1 MKKLIGILTVT
12 SITILSLNYFLLLMP
27 ANSVLSKDIRNK
39 GIKIFPHY
47 DFYLNPKTLVINIK
61 NIDQDKSTAD
71 VFRTFYLIAEEFK
84 DKEFNR
90 VYLAH
95 KGEKKFFITGTYFK
109 DIGSSYSYQNPVYM
123 LRTFPENTYS
133 LSGNIAYSEWTGG
146 ILGVTSRQMED
157 LNDLAN
163 KWFIE
168 DL

>member
-27 ANSVLSKDIRNK
+27 ANSVLDKDIRNK
-39 GIKIFPHY
+39 GIEIYPHY
-47 DFYLNPKTLVINIK
+47 DFYLKPKTLVINIK

-84 DKEFNR
+84 DREFNK
-90 VYLAH
+90 VYLAY

-109 DIGSSYSYQNPVYM
+109 DIGSSYSFQNPIYM

-133 LSGNIAYSEWTGG
+133 LNGNIAYSEWTGG